1 MCSFIDSLY
10 CEKLREYIKKP
21 SAIEINEDEFAVRI
35 DNQSSF
41 VIKKTISFDQES
53 YSIFYTER
61 GTERLLDSSLE
72 LKRIKKSFAI
82 KLKTAFSER
91 PNYESRKRFEMIESE
106 NEMID
111 FIDNSFDVRYFS
123 IGHKESNKLCLLKSE
138 DNKYDLY
145 LVIIGC
151 QEKILVE
158 KAEMIDAYFALYNYL
173 VFYTYYSDM
182 IIKYELLFNEHTPS
196 AEEIL
201 DYLDFPVM

>member
-21 SAIEINEDEFAVRI
+21 SVIEINEDEFAVRI

-82 KLKTAFSER
+82 KLKTAYTDR
-91 PNYESRKRFEMIESE
+91 PIYENRKLFDKIKDHE
-106 NEMID
+106 D
-111 FIDNSFDVRYFS
+111 FVRLIRNTFDKKLYS
-123 IGHKESNKLCLLKSE
+123 IGHKEYDKLSIIHDDMVYKIYILISGNSEKLLDEKTNMYE
-138 DNKYDLY
+138 AY
-145 LVIIGC
+145 LS
-151 QEKILVE
+151 
-158 KAEMIDAYFALYNYL
+158 LYNYL
-173 VFYTYYSDM
+173 IYYDHYSKL
-182 IIKYELLFNEHTPS
+182 ITEYEKIFNDHYPT
-196 AEEIL
+196 AKEIL
-201 DYLDFPVM
+201 EYIVFPVM